1 MKLTRVTKHHTL
13 IIFLH
18 WSMALTL
25 LVMVLTGEFMEDSL
39 NSPIFVLHTQ
49 VGLTLLLLFFVRL
62 STSLITHRTHNVSL
76 FSKVEERIANV
87 TKFGLYAVM
96 FLIPFTGWLMTN
108 FELRIQPTSY
118 LEVFDWPVIPSVV
131 SNHEQFEILE
141 EIHEF
146 GVNMLFL
153 LTGLHVIG
161 YIKHLVWNKVDLLH
175 AIRFKN
181 SA

>member
-18 WSMALTL
+18 WSMAITL

-39 NSPIFVLHTQ
+39 NSPTFVLHTQ

-87 TKFGLYAVM
+87 TKFGLYCNPP
-96 FLIPFTGWLMTN
+96 I
-108 FELRIQPTSY
+108 S
-118 LEVFDWPVIPSVV
+118 S
-131 SNHEQFEILE
+131 S
-141 EIHEF
+141 
-146 GVNMLFL
+146 
-153 LTGLHVIG
+153 
-161 YIKHLVWNKVDLLH
+161 
-175 AIRFKN
+175 KN
-181 SA
+181 N